1 MSATEVC
8 RYPVESKIKLRMTDI
23 HPIEMADELKQLV
36 LALKSQH
43 DINEIDVE
51 CLRYS
56 NSIVDRL
63 DSLYRKKYEELNSW
77 EEELI
82 QRDDAIE
89 TQADYVA
96 SHTLDNEW
104 VRIRRMEAHLK
115 DKEDQLIQRETQLK
129 SS

>member
-23 HPIEMADELKQLV
+23 HPIEMADELKNLV

-43 DINEIDVE
+43 DTNEIDVE

-63 DSLYRKKYEELNSW
+63 DSMYRKKYEELNSW

-82 QRDDAIE
+82 QREDAIE

-96 SHTLDNEW
+96 SHSLDNEW

-115 DKEDQLIQRETQLK
+115 EKEDQLIQREAQLK